1 MKNRKLDTNLREKIG
16 KDNFYEDVIFKDGEK
31 ELKKFVTK
39 WTKQLQEYKKIKI
52 KKFKDLLTPLNE
64 ITFPVKISNVYA
76 DGILDI
82 VITDYE
88 GKEYYM
94 MQKTL
99 YDYYKVNIYI
109 LGRRNS
115 KLEPLIDRDFTFE
128 ILTDKINLIETGAL
142 KLKEDGTNADE
153 VVNFSY
159 NLENN
164 TTEAE
169 LKSYSPNMKMKI
181 KYTTIDAEFDKKVL
195 EFLLGTNKSQ
205 CWYYYNVLPVL
216 EWILP
221 NLGEKPS
228 ISIIA
233 EVNSEVSAEIEVVEG
248 IVQKYTRTEIISETE
263 MYIIKVIFAK
273 DLKEFIED
281 GTPYWKSQDAKKKI
295 EKVIKSKSSYV
306 EIDI

>member
-1 MKNRKLDTNLREKIG
+1 MKLERQIKNRKHE
-16 KDNFYEDVIFKDGEK
+16 FYEDVIFKEGKKD
-31 ELKKFVTK
+31 LKKFMSNWISK
-39 WTKQLQEYKKIKI
+39 LEKYKEINKNTTI
-52 KKFKDLLTPLNE
+52 KKFKDLLIPIGE
-64 ITFPVKISNVYA
+64 IVFP
-76 DGILDI
+76 I
-82 VITDYE
+82 VIDYVFSRPSRLDVNFTDDE
-88 GKEYYM
+88 GKTYYIIFNF
-94 MQKTL
+94 L
-99 YDYYKVNIYI
+99 YGYNELNTYVV
-109 LGRRNS
+109 GRRNS

-128 ILTDKINLIETGAL
+128 ILADKINLIETGAL

-169 LKSYSPNMKMKI
+169 LKSYSPDMKMKI
-181 KYTTIDAEFDKKVL
+181 KYTTIDVEFDKKVL

-248 IVQKYTRTEIISETE
+248 IVQKYTRTEIISEAE

-273 DLKEFIED
+273 DLKEFIE
-281 GTPYWKSQDAKKKI
+281 
-295 EKVIKSKSSYV
+295 EN
-306 EIDI
+306 E